1 MTCPRLDQVVDH
13 AFDLR
18 SVAGLSDH
26 VAQCDECRRLLRVL
40 KEVEDVRATEVPE
53 RVSQLAMDAVTALWL
68 EKRARAKPWEIGV
81 TGLLGGLTVVTIT
94 LVAGTVGAEGNLLP
108 LAATTLAGAVG
119 AAWWESRTV
128 EDMPP
133 AANS

>member
-1 MTCPRLDQVVDH
+1 M
-13 AFDLR
+13 
-18 SVAGLSDH
+18 
-26 VAQCDECRRLLRVL
+26 LRVL
-40 KEVEDVRATEVPE
+40 KEVEYVRATEVPE

-68 EKRARAKPWEIGV
+68 EKRACAKPWEIWV

-128 EDMPP
+128 EGTTL
-133 AANS
+133 AANP

>member
-18 SVAGLSDH
+18 SVTGLSDH
-26 VAQCDECRRLLRVL
+26 VVQCDECRRLLRVL
-40 KEVEDVRATEVPE
+40 KEVEYVRATEVPE

-68 EKRARAKPWEIGV
+68 EQQARARPSEIWV
-81 TGLLGGLTVVTIT
+81 TGLLGGLTVATIT
-94 LVAGTVGAEGNLLP
+94 LVAGTLGAEGNLLP

-128 EDMPP
+128 EDTTV
-133 AANS
+133 AANP